1 MFLLLFNKKIV
12 LTIYLG
18 NVTSVVTVQMNEGT
32 NHSMSDEETI
42 TLDGVDYKVETLSD
56 EGKAIVT
63 SLRFVNKELNDA
75 QSRVAV
81 LNTAKSAY
89 IASLK
94 NELSTKN

>member
-1 MFLLLFNKKIV
+1 
-12 LTIYLG
+12 
-18 NVTSVVTVQMNEGT
+18 
-32 NHSMSDEETI
+32 MSDEETI
-42 TLDGVDYKVETLSD
+42 TLDGVDYEVEALSD
-56 EGKAIVT
+56 EGKAILT

>member
-1 MFLLLFNKKIV
+1 
-12 LTIYLG
+12 
-18 NVTSVVTVQMNEGT
+18 
-32 NHSMSDEETI
+32 MSDEKAI
-42 TLDGVDYKVETLSD
+42 VVDGVEYEVETLSD

-63 SLRFVNKELNDA
+63 SLRFVNKELSEVQA
-75 QSRVAV
+75 RVAV